1 MNIKNYLA
9 KTVDFLIKRLIEI
22 LGIIFAILGI
32 LLFLSLLTYSTEDP
46 NFIYSGNESINN
58 ILGFRGSFVSDFF
71 LQTIGLMSFLFS
83 TSIFFIGINI
93 IFKKKLLIILENFFY
108 VILYSLLGTLFLSS
122 YYNTSFS
129 LPINGN
135 GGFVGKMLSKGF
147 LEKIILEGDKISYF
161 ILLIL
166 VIFLFSLS
174 INFKLKFFLNKLKS
188 LNQKIILKIKI
199 KILFKFMIMNFL
211 QLRQLGFKKIFLLS
225 NLQKS
230 LHGDG

>member
-1 MNIKNYLA
+1 MNIKSYLS
-9 KTVDFLIKRLIEI
+9 KTLDFLIKRLIEI

-147 LEKIILEGDKISYF
+147 LEKIILE
-161 ILLIL
+161 
-166 VIFLFSLS
+166 
-174 INFKLKFFLNKLKS
+174 
-188 LNQKIILKIKI
+188 
-199 KILFKFMIMNFL
+199 
-211 QLRQLGFKKIFLLS
+211 
-225 NLQKS
+225 
-230 LHGDG
+230 